1 MKNPAGKTRKL
12 DNPYEVYKSLDGSWE
27 YRVLKKYLSPESE
40 AKDPYAR
47 WFVAV
52 KSPFTHGSWEY
63 GDSYARDVKANAA
76 KVYDTDKV
84 TALKKVYAPKWVPS
98 LGRVTLDDNEKEAA

>member
-12 DNPYEVYKSLDGSWE
+12 DNPYEVYKSVGPDGSWE

-52 KSPFTHGSWEY
+52 KSPFTFGSFEY

-76 KVYDTDKV
+76 KVYDLEAD
-84 TALKKVYAPKWVPS
+84 AARPMLSERLW
-98 LGRVTLDDNEKEAA
+98 KEAA